1 MKTEAIKSLCSAS
14 RMLSGAVAECA
25 RNAESAVDVER
36 VMELDRI
43 ATELT
48 ECLCG
53 IAEDGAYKKPP
64 DIKVNANQLI

>member
-1 MKTEAIKSLCSAS
+1 
-14 RMLSGAVAECA
+14 MLGKAVAECA
-25 RNAESAVDVER
+25 RNVESAEDVER

-64 DIKVNANQLI
+64 TL

>member
-1 MKTEAIKSLCSAS
+1 MKTETIKSLCEAS
-14 RMLSGAVAECA
+14 RMLGKAVAECA
-25 RNAESAVDVER
+25 RNVESAEDVER

-64 DIKVNANQLI
+64 TL